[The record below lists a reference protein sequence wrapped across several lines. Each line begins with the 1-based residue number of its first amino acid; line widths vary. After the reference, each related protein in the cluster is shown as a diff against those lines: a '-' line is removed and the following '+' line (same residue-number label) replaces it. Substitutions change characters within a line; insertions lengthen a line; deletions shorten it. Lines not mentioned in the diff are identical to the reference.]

1 MKKLVAL
8 LLLTFISCSP
18 DDMAESEIMHL
29 PQSPSGATYI
39 STTVNRQGTL
49 LKKYYVYITGT
60 TMKRYYFNISSSPVD
75 VEVKESDYGKVLVGQ
90 FMVYQENPYLL
101 FSAK

>member
-1 MKKLVAL
+1 MSL
-8 LLLTFISCSP
+8 IGI
-18 DDMAESEIMHL
+18 EI
-29 PQSPSGATYI
+29 Y
-39 STTVNRQGTL
+39 N
-49 LKKYYVYITGT
+49 
-60 TMKRYYFNISSSPVD
+60 YYFNISSSPVD